1 MILDQIEHN
10 FYSLLARYALL
21 SKQGNAF
28 QDFFVELGHHRWGP
42 DFEGRRPQGRIGD
55 KKCDGY
61 RPSNCTVFQ
70 CYAPRAMQPTPLC
83 AKIKADCNG
92 AVSHA
97 ATTPIKKWVLV
108 HNDPEELP
116 TLAHEL
122 VIALR
127 AEHSPLLIEIL
138 GFVPLLSTIMELP
151 REKLMLLFPNGLTS
165 RDLRQVSYRD
175 IDELIDS
182 LGTLGD
188 EGIPSEPDAPSSR
201 KIAHNR
207 FSPEVEGILK
217 AGYIVQPRFEAYFA
231 DTSRAVVGNRIAERF
246 KLLYAK
252 TVNTGLD
259 SDEIF
264 FALAD
269 AVGGLATDKR
279 RRATIIGLITYM
291 FHSCEIFEDI
301 PTEVSA

>member
-1 MILDQIEHN
+1 MILDHLEHN
-10 FYSLLARYALL
+10 FYALLARHALL
-21 SKQGNAF
+21 SKQGTAF
-28 QDFFVELGHHRWGP
+28 QDFFVEVGHHRWGP

-61 RPSNCTVFQ
+61 RPSDCTVFQ
-70 CYAPRAMQPTPLC
+70 CYAPRSMEPAPLC
-83 AKIKADCNG
+83 AKINVDYHG
-92 AVSHA
+92 AISHA

-127 AEHSPLLIEIL
+127 SNDAGPLIDIL

-165 RDLRQVSYRD
+165 RDLRQINYRD

-182 LGTLGD
+182 LGPLETEVITGQ
-188 EGIPSEPDAPSSR
+188 PDAPSSR
-201 KIAHNR
+201 KIAHNK
-207 FSPEVEGILK
+207 FSGAVEGILK
-217 AGYIVQPRFEAYFA
+217 AGFIVQPKFENYFA

-246 KLLYAK
+246 KLLYAA
-252 TVNTGLD
+252 NSRAGLD

-264 FALAD
+264 FALTE
-269 AVGGLATDKR
+269 AVGGLATDKP
-279 RRATIIGLITYM
+279 RRAAIIGLITYM
-291 FHSCEIFEDI
+291 FHSCEIFEDV
-301 PTEVSA
+301 PVKVSI